1 MNIMLIVGAH
11 GLAIGAL
18 HFLESKDLFE
28 VNWDFMKVGLMGEAA
43 FLLWKLMNSLSVF
56 L

>member
-11 GLAIGAL
+11 GLVIAAL
-18 HFLESKDLFE
+18 HFLEGKDIFE
-28 VNWDFMKVGLMGEAA
+28 VNWDFLKVGLMAEAGY
-43 FLLWKLMNSLSVF
+43 LLYKLVQSLSVF